1 MLWWM
6 ENEKLCLKSIFSSF
20 CVCVCMSELSLC
32 VCLCK
37 KRVENFPSFQT
48 TRGGEREK
56 VKAAADEHTQKPP
69 TISKEPEESYDAD
82 RKAGRN
88 GFLFFFGPQ
97 LSSPSFAYMIINLL
111 LFLTFCQQQHHHHRS
126 QSPKSFALSA
136 CPHTQCFDSS
146 QGKLLNFEYIFPSDW
161 KIFLLCFGAG
171 CFCLSRKKFPSC
183 SFCAPIRQ
191 SSYDYKVYDVRKLPN
206 HIALDSTCDR
216 TQAKNQGKQFF
227 SGKISFCE

>member
-1 MLWWM
+1 M
-6 ENEKLCLKSIFSSF
+6 
-20 CVCVCMSELSLC
+20 
-32 VCLCK
+32 CLCK

-126 QSPKSFALSA
+126 RAQSRSLSRRVRTHSVLIPHKENFSTLNIFFLQIGKYFCCASVRGAFASAEKNFLRAVFALLSA
-136 CPHTQCFDSS
+136 SRLMIIKCTTSGSCQIISHLTPHAIGRRQ
-146 QGKLLNFEYIFPSDW
+146 
-161 KIFLLCFGAG
+161 KI
-171 CFCLSRKKFPSC
+171 KE
-183 SFCAPIRQ
+183 
-191 SSYDYKVYDVRKLPN
+191 N
-206 HIALDSTCDR
+206 
-216 TQAKNQGKQFF
+216 NFF

>member
-1 MLWWM
+1 
-6 ENEKLCLKSIFSSF
+6 
-20 CVCVCMSELSLC
+20 MSELSLC

-37 KRVENFPSFQT
+37 KRVENFPSFQTT

-111 LFLTFCQQQHHHHRS
+111 LFLTSCQQQHHHHRHCTHS
-126 QSPKSFALSA
+126 LSHRRRRRSSRSKEIFSVFSSTFTSRRVCIYNLSFLGAHWSA
-136 CPHTQCFDSS
+136 R
-146 QGKLLNFEYIFPSDW
+146 EIF
-161 KIFLLCFGAG
+161 
-171 CFCLSRKKFPSC
+171 
-183 SFCAPIRQ
+183 SFT
-191 SSYDYKVYDVRKLPN
+191 SYDYKVYDVRKLPN
-206 HIALDSTCDR
+206 HIALDSTGVR
-216 TQAKNQGKQFF
+216 TQE
-227 SGKISFCE
+227 IL